1 MLTTFY
7 SLPCRAT
14 SALDA
19 ASESLVNEA
28 ISNISQTQ
36 QLTTILIAHRYV
48 AAQSARG
55 VLC

>member
-1 MLTTFY
+1 MR
-7 SLPCRAT
+7 RAT

-36 QLTTILIAHRYV
+36 QLTTILIAHR
-48 AAQSARG
+48 
-55 VLC
+55 